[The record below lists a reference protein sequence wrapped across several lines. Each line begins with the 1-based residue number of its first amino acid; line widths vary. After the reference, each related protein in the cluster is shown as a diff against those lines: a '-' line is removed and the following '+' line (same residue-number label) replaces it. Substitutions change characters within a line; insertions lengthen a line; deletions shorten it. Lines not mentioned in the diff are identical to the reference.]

1 MDMDVQENI
10 TIEVDAPVSSKS
22 RDQWAEQHARKLQ
35 QAFHQWQYPIGID
48 GQAYQKHLEKELA
61 LYWDDPLLKTL
72 IESI

>member
-1 MDMDVQENI
+1 MESHDIN

-48 GQAYQKHLEKELA
+48 GQAYQKHLERELTA
-61 LYWDDPLLKTL
+61 YWDDPLLKTL